1 MAQVCFSFPISV
13 YQRLSLS
20 RFWIVLDQGKLSEY
34 SNWKERLDLH
44 MEPIDLRLASVRE
57 ARNSER
63 RFCFEIITPNFK
75 RVYQATSAED
85 MSSWISAINNAL
97 QSAYE
102 GRMQPQAFD
111 HPGITGTSLR
121 WDIGSVL
128 TGKISTHLKDFSQ
141 SPSNGA
147 NTTASTN
154 VYRRTTVGARPS
166 YVRTDSGSY
175 GEDPTKLL
183 QEIRERDQGN
193 YWCADCNSNIKTEWV
208 SINLGI
214 VLCIECSGI
223 HRSLGTHVSK
233 IRSLT
238 LDIVSFTSDIVEVI
252 MMIGNRISNQI
263 WEAKLDQTMK
273 PPPTANRDQR
283 LKFITE
289 KYVDR
294 AFVNPISSTLS
305 HYPTPDETLVAS
317 VKRNDIEQVL
327 YALALRANPNATDK
341 FRNTHVVFLALAAA
355 DPASPHAAALA
366 VPGSSRSGGQQGS
379 MRLPAFPIAE
389 LLLQNGGDL
398 PTAKPPFPLSHHAQQ
413 YWEQRGTK
421 NGGDVLGALPTIK
434 SPPMHTEKDRERL
447 QKRISAGAKFASRP
461 LGL

>member
-1 MAQVCFSFPISV
+1 
-13 YQRLSLS
+13 
-20 RFWIVLDQGKLSEY
+20 
-34 SNWKERLDLH
+34 

-63 RFCFEIITPNFK
+63 RFCFEVITPNFK
-75 RVYQATSAED
+75 RVYQATSEED

-97 QSAYE
+97 QSAFE
-102 GRMQPQAFD
+102 GRAQPQAFD
-111 HPGITGTSLR
+111 HSGNASGSITR
-121 WDIGSVL
+121 DIGSVL
-128 TGKISTHLKDFSQ
+128 TGKASTHIKDHAS
-141 SPSNGA
+141 SPPSSAAISGA
-147 NTTASTN
+147 SSN
-154 VYRRTTVGARPS
+154 VYRRITVGARPS

-193 YWCADCNSNIKTEWV
+193 LWCADCNSNVKTEWV
-208 SINLGI
+208 SINLGV

-238 LDIVSFTSDIVEVI
+238 LDIVSFTSDIVEII
-252 MMIGNRISNQI
+252 MLIGNRISNQV
-263 WEAKLDQTMK
+263 WEAKLDPALK
-273 PPPTANRDQR
+273 PAPTASRDQR

-289 KYVDR
+289 KYADR
-294 AFVNPISSTLS
+294 AYVNPISSTLS
-305 HYPTPDETLVAS
+305 HYATSDETLVAS

-355 DPASPHAAALA
+355 DPASPHAPSFPPAS
-366 VPGSSRSGGQQGS
+366 GSPRSGGQQGS
-379 MRLPAFPIAE
+379 KQLPAFPVAE
-389 LLLQNGGDL
+389 LLLQNGGEL
-398 PTAKPPFPLSHHAQQ
+398 PTAKPPFPLSPNAQQ
-413 YWEQRGTK
+413 YLDQRGAK
-421 NGGDVLGALPTIK
+421 SGGDVLGALPTIK
-434 SPPMHTEKDRERL
+434 SPGSSGEKERERL
-447 QKRISAGAKFASRP
+447 QKRISAGAKLSGRP